1 MNFRIIIFRERRA
14 NRIKINEMHIS
25 VTKTIVEPKTLE
37 TPSKQNAL
45 NSNLALLDFVAFVT
59 IVLYILGLKSDT
71 YLLHGFRF
79 FFFCFVFFYL
89 KLHYEPYP

>member
-1 MNFRIIIFRERRA
+1 
-14 NRIKINEMHIS
+14 MHIS

-45 NSNLALLDFVAFVT
+45 NLNLALLDFVAFVT
-59 IVLYILGLKSDT
+59 NVVYVLQFISDT

-89 KLHYEPYP
+89 NDHYEPYP